1 MALLIPFSP
10 LLGAKS
16 VKSDTVPTMPLYR
29 IVDERD
35 LSEVTQR
42 MQAHLDTQSTTP
54 NVVNIAVNADR

>member
-1 MALLIPFSP
+1 MPLLVPFSP
-10 LLGAKS
+10 LLGANS